1 MFGTTLVFFGGG
13 GGGGGVWGGGAVGRI
28 SFFFFPLFS
37 PSIWVEKKYVL
48 QQFQTVSHNF
58 YIASHY

>member
-13 GGGGGVWGGGAVGRI
+13 GGVVWGGGAVGRI
-28 SFFFFPLFS
+28 SFFFPLFS